1 MKRVVTNPNDP
12 RVIKTKKQF
21 KETFKELVLLYDD
34 FMSITIKELCDK
46 AGLNRK
52 TFYLHYKQVDEL
64 LLEIQQ
70 EYIQEFYSRTRQFSF
85 YDEIEKIV
93 EVYFDLA
100 EGNPVYKKM
109 ATTSIYFFT
118 KDIVRK
124 MAIDY
129 FFNNGIDFNSNEYSP
144 AVMDFLFFFY
154 DMNVYVMYKRWVIKN
169 YPIPKEEMIAL
180 TAKLI
185 RDGLTPYKK

>member
-21 KETFKELVLLYDD
+21 KEAFKELVLLYDD

-154 DMNVYVMYKRWVIKN
+154 DMNVYVMYKRWVIKT
-169 YPIPKEEMIAL
+169 IQSQ
-180 TAKLI
+180 
-185 RDGLTPYKK
+185 KKR